1 MQMCIRDSMKA
12 AMARAMDEG
21 ADPELVEKMG
31 YGKTAIVA
39 TMKSVSYTHL
49 KPNCRVKLNNKK
61 IHSEFSIMH

>member
-1 MQMCIRDSMKA
+1 MKA

-39 TMKSVSYTHL
+39 L
-49 KPNCRVKLNNKK
+49 
-61 IHSEFSIMH
+61 